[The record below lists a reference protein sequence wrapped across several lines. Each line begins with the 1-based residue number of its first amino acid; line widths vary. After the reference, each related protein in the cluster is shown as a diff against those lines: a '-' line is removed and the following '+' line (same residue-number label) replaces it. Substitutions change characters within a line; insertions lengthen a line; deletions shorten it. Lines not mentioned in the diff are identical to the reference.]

1 MPPKGRT
8 ANRILETGHAPEAR
22 AVRGLSARAVP
33 NRRTFV
39 VTSDQPHRA
48 DALCLLN
55 DELLDHLGLP
65 GLPALPGSRRA
76 TAVADLLVETAQ
88 QAIVDDIRPAHDL
101 GRMLKLVSELRDD
114 PLGGPHGDRDAQVSN
129 RTVAGHQLQR
139 RSEWPGLG
147 ALGLEIHDVAGR
159 LDGVDQRAE
168 RCR

>member
-101 GRMLKLVSELRDD
+101 GRMLKLVSELRDE
-114 PLGGPHGDRDAQVSN
+114 PLGMPHVDRDAQVSTGPLPDTSCSDDRN
-129 RTVAGHQLQR
+129 
-139 RSEWPGLG
+139 GLG
-147 ALGLEIHDVAGR
+147 SGPSASR
-159 LDGVDQRAE
+159 YTMSLDDSMAS
-168 RCR
+168 